1 MRVDV
6 DAFDALYRGT
16 DDPWSFATSDYE
28 LSRYR
33 SVIEHLSRDRYERCF
48 EPGCSIGV
56 LTRMLAERVADVVAC
71 ETSPAAIAAAATRT
85 VDLPQVDLHLATI
98 PEWWPEGAFDL
109 IVLSEIGYYWD
120 REGLDGV
127 LDRVLSSVDPTGCD
141 LLAVHWTGHSE
152 DHLLAGD
159 EVHEVIARRFGEPEV
174 STRRIG
180 EGQQGY
186 VLERWSVT

>member
-120 REGLDGV
+120 REDSTV
-127 LDRVLSSVDPTGCD
+127 SSTVCCRAWIRRDATCSRCTGP
-141 LLAVHWTGHSE
+141 ATVRIISWP
-152 DHLLAGD
+152 A
-159 EVHEVIARRFGEPEV
+159 
-174 STRRIG
+174 TRCTRSSRG
-180 EGQQGY
+180 ASAS
-186 VLERWSVT
+186 RK